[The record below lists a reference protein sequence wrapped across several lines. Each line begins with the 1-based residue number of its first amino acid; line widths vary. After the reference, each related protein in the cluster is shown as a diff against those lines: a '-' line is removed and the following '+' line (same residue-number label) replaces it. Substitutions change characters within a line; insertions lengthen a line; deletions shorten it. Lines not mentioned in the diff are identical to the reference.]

1 MLAAT
6 VSTSTPGACSQDP
19 LPEATSPYR
28 HGGKK
33 KKNCNESVKKTVL
46 SEFTFKYFLP
56 LDHRNVCSV
65 CLTLLHC
72 L

>member
-6 VSTSTPGACSQDP
+6 VSTSTPGACNQDP
-19 LPEATSPYR
+19 QPEATSSYR
-28 HGGKK
+28 HEKK
-33 KKNCNESVKKTVL
+33 KKCNDSAKKTVS
-46 SEFTFKYFLP
+46 SEFTFKYSLP
-56 LDHRNVCSV
+56 LDQRNVCSV